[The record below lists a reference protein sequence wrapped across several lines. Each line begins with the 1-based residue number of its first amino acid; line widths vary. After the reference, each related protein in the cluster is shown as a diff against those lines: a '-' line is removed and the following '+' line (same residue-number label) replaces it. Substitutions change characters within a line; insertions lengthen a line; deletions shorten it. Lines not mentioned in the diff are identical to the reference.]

1 MEIIFSIPIELIKK
15 EKIEKNEDKRILYIE
30 NKKDLLN
37 SKKEKTQKKN
47 DKQLGNNSFVTENK
61 N

>member
-15 EKIEKNEDKRILYIE
+15 EKIEKNEDKPILYIE